1 MFASSLESCQSK
13 LNIFTNKKIKFPL
26 LFQVRQ
32 HSSSTFPRHSPVLST
47 EIVSSQRAN
56 LSDWHQVFV
65 SGWLEIRS
73 LQGVTAIDESLRLH
87 IENINRLLSLSLSHA
102 LLGRAERN
110 VVALTQLWHLALS
123 SRHSACWCSM
133 RTKQAKPGQL
143 EGSQW
148 LEPLNF
154 LRIWFVKLP
163 LLLSVSPNS
172 NLFKSEK
179 QLKLQFY
186 IITSK
191 VGSGSGM
198 LCLCATSYNLDDT
211 RNSQLS

>member
-1 MFASSLESCQSK
+1 MTGIKSLSLAGWRSGLSRGWQPLTSLCDST
-13 LNIFTNKKIKFPL
+13 LKI
-26 LFQVRQ
+26 
-32 HSSSTFPRHSPVLST
+32 STGFSPS
-47 EIVSSQRAN
+47 
-56 LSDWHQVFV
+56 
-65 SGWLEIRS
+65 
-73 LQGVTAIDESLRLH
+73 
-87 IENINRLLSLSLSHA
+87 LSLSLSHA

-172 NLFKSEK
+172 NLIESEK

>member
-1 MFASSLESCQSK
+1 MSHLRQSRQFCSINVSSLIDTVRTRTALAGQTADGMFASSLESCQSK

-87 IENINRLLSLSLSHA
+87 IENINRLLSLSLSLMH
-102 LLGRAERN
+102 
-110 VVALTQLWHLALS
+110 
-123 SRHSACWCSM
+123 C
-133 RTKQAKPGQL
+133 
-143 EGSQW
+143 
-148 LEPLNF
+148 
-154 LRIWFVKLP
+154 
-163 LLLSVSPNS
+163 
-172 NLFKSEK
+172 
-179 QLKLQFY
+179 
-186 IITSK
+186 
-191 VGSGSGM
+191 
-198 LCLCATSYNLDDT
+198 
-211 RNSQLS
+211 